1 MTATMADAWHEL
13 VTAAL
18 LGTDRRD
25 PPELPVGPIADTVA
39 DAVRP
44 TPQGRLLAAVAA
56 ITVARRSGAM
66 PLPPVSTLQPPEPD
80 PRPLLP
86 VAAVERWRA
95 VVADWP
101 VLEAEW
107 LGVAAANGWR
117 PAADVLVGLLRRH
130 RRSRVLAEAVMAWGG
145 PLATWLVDAVPDL
158 GTVDTRPLT
167 PPGTSRALP
176 VPARLEG
183 LLDGPPE
190 PLAAALV
197 DGLTSGEYR
206 WSHRAVLL
214 NVIARVPRA
223 SLGPL
228 VMALTS
234 GRDALGAESAD
245 TAPLALWEAP
255 IELALVRTAM
265 LDELRRDSGG
275 AG

>member
-1 MTATMADAWHEL
+1 MTATIADAWHEL

-66 PLPPVSTLQPPEPD
+66 PLPPLSALQPPEPD
-80 PRPLLP
+80 LRPLLP

-95 VVADWP
+95 VVADWA

-107 LGVAAANGWR
+107 LAVAAANGWR

-158 GTVDTRPLT
+158 GTVDTRPLA
-167 PPGTSRALP
+167 PPGTARALP
-176 VPARLEG
+176 VPARIEP

-197 DGLTSGEYR
+197 EGLTSGEYR

-214 NVIARVPRA
+214 NVIARVPQA
-223 SLGPL
+223 SLGHL
-228 VMALTS
+228 VTALTS

-245 TAPLALWEAP
+245 TAPLALWEAL

-265 LDELRRDSGG
+265 LDELRRGSGG